1 MTRIQRF
8 ISSASQATPTLW
20 MHGLFMFVIFSFGVL
35 LPFIDAR
42 EFHGVSVWEKP
53 SKFFLSLAVQFVTIA
68 WALSLISPE
77 ERNSR
82 GVKVA
87 IVAMMAAG
95 WLELLII
102 TYRAAL
108 GEASHFNTAT
118 AFDGALYSIMGAGAL
133 TLTATAFYIGW
144 KVFRRVELWREATGL
159 GLMLGAVLATL
170 TAGYMSSLSGHH
182 VGGELSD
189 ANGLGFF
196 HWSTTGGDLRVPHFI
211 GLHALQFV
219 PLSAMF
225 AKRYIVYA
233 SAAVIT
239 IATAFTFVQ
248 AYLGIPLFAA

>member
-1 MTRIQRF
+1 MTRIQSF
-8 ISSASQATPTLW
+8 ISNASHASPTLW
-20 MHGLFMFVIFSFGVL
+20 RNALVTFAFFTVGML
-35 LPFIDAR
+35 LPILDIR

-53 SKFFLSLAVQFVTIA
+53 SKFFLSISVQFVTIA
-68 WALSLISPE
+68 WALSLLSLE
-77 ERNSR
+77 ERKAR
-82 GVKVA
+82 GVKFAVA
-87 IVAMMAAG
+87 AMVGAA
-95 WLELLII
+95 WLELFFI
-102 TYRAAL
+102 TYRAAR
-108 GEASHFNTAT
+108 GEASHFNTST
-118 AFDGALYSIMGAGAL
+118 AFDAMLYSLMGLGAI

-144 KVFRRVELWREATGL
+144 KVFRRAELWREATGL
-159 GLMLGAVLATL
+159 GLMLGAVLATV

-196 HWSTTGGDLRVPHFI
+196 HWSTTGGDWRVPHFI